1 MKTSKSYYVGVILM
15 PIWHILQGIK
25 AGVGVGGGHKEV
37 KGDKAVGRRV
47 TWLHVPEQPKNEAST
62 FMAKSFLKTKKKT
75 DISSPPLRLTS

>member
-1 MKTSKSYYVGVILM
+1 MNSLHYKVVSHVKKFFYTRNFAFITMKTSKSYYVGVILM

-47 TWLHVPEQPKNEAST
+47 T
-62 FMAKSFLKTKKKT
+62 
-75 DISSPPLRLTS
+75 